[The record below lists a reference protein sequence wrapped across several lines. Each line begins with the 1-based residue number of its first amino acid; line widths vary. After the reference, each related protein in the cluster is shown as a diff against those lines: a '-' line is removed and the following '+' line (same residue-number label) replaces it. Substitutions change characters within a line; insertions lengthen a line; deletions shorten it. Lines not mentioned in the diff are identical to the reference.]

1 MGSGP
6 AGPQG
11 VLENNLVCYL
21 EPSGAVECEQ
31 VTHCVP
37 VHLGLIRAGFVSV
50 NAVLLHLTGLPCVSV
65 LSAFRDPLD
74 MGGDQRREG

>member
-11 VLENNLVCYL
+11 VLENNSVCYL
-21 EPSGAVECEQ
+21 ERSGAVECEQ

-37 VHLGLIRAGFVSV
+37 VHLGLIRAASY
-50 NAVLLHLTGLPCVSV
+50 LLTRCSCISRVYPVCLF
-65 LSAFRDPLD
+65 SAFRDPLD
-74 MGGDQRREG
+74 MGGDQH